1 MVRGGLIG
9 CGNVV
14 QQFHAPVWRA
24 LHEQVRIEAIAD
36 ADAAAL
42 ARVSAQLG
50 SPCASYADVDA
61 LLDAHPNLDF
71 VSIATPGFTHYP
83 LVIKAIQRGLH
94 VLVEKPLALSLAD
107 ARDVTQRAAAAG
119 VQVCVAHTYR
129 YRDAVLAIREA
140 LADGRIG
147 RVYQVDTTHHGESIF
162 NDPASWIWQ
171 ERQHRVLLYEHAIH
185 FLDLHTYFAGPVER
199 VLTLTVR
206 TDEHLHCTTHVYAL
220 LEHTSGAVGRI
231 DLQLF
236 ASSNFTHVQVFGTAN
251 DATMKFSPEASYL
264 YSGRV
269 NPLDEA
275 LLALKRTADFVV
287 PTLREKVRPPRLP
300 RKARSHD
307 RLLSGFVAALGD
319 RSQPVP
325 VSAADVLPTMELLE
339 VLAQPTYAA
348 AASAAPV
355 SGSARRTDR

>member
-1 MVRGGLIG
+1 MILRGGLIG

-24 LHEQVRIEAIAD
+24 LHERVRIEALAD
-36 ADAAAL
+36 ADASAL

-50 SPCASYADVDA
+50 RPAALYADADTM
-61 LLDAHPNLDF
+61 LEAHPDLDF
-71 VSIATPGFTHYP
+71 VSIATPGFTHCP
-83 LVIKAIQRGLH
+83 LAMKAIQRGLH
-94 VLVEKPLALSLAD
+94 VLIEKPLALCLAD
-107 ARDVTQRAAAAG
+107 AREVTQRAAAAG
-119 VQVCVAHTYR
+119 VEVCVAHTYR

-162 NDPASWIWQ
+162 NDPAPWIWQ

-199 VLTLTVR
+199 VLTLTTR
-206 TDEHLHCTTHVYAL
+206 TDEHLQCTTHVYAL
-220 LEHTSGAVGRI
+220 LEHASGAIGRI

-236 ASSNFTHVQVFGTAN
+236 ASSNYTQVQVFGTAN

-300 RKARSHD
+300 RRARSHY
-307 RLLSGFVAALGD
+307 RLLSAFAEALRD
-319 RSQPVP
+319 RSRRVP

-339 VLAQPTYAA
+339 TLAQPTYAA
-348 AASAAPV
+348 SSSSASAAEPGV
-355 SGSARRTDR
+355 